1 MTAITIISRYTPREV
16 TPHATFHELG
26 LDCIDRTCI
35 AMDVD
40 ELLGRELADA
50 EIEAWASVA
59 DVAATIA
66 GLSA

>member
-16 TPHATFHELG
+16 TPHATFRELG

-40 ELLGRELADA
+40 EMLGCDVPDA
-50 EIEAWASVA
+50 EIEAWSSVA
-59 DVAATIA
+59 DVSATIA